1 MEWPIS
7 IGSIITGPQNNQNLS
22 CVFSVIE
29 TKLGFETRLGL
40 DYFNQKKTNC
50 LKFWIF
56 LLMEV

>member
-1 MEWPIS
+1 
-7 IGSIITGPQNNQNLS
+7 
-22 CVFSVIE
+22 
-29 TKLGFETRLGL
+29 LGL